1 MSPRPFTVLHAVAAP
16 FDYPSVDTDQIIPV
30 RYIRTPRAHGYETML
45 FRDLR
50 FDPNGSERTPFV
62 LNRSEFRDAGL
73 LVANTDFGTGSSR
86 EQAVWALVDY
96 GIRCIIAASF
106 GDIFVNNA
114 VNHGLLLI
122 REDPDVLTATR
133 AMLDRSPGIRIQV
146 DLEAQKWR
154 VDGKAPRH
162 FEIEPARKQRL
173 LLGLDEIG
181 LTEHFRPDIQRF
193 ETEYRSRRSWL
204 NAGAEARH
212 RSIK

>member
-30 RYIRTPRAHGYETML
+30 RYIRTPRSHGYETML

-50 FDPNGSERTPFV
+50 FDPAGNERASFV
-62 LNRSEFRDAGL
+62 LNRSGFRDAGL

-96 GIRCIIAASF
+96 GIRCVIATSF
-106 GDIFVNNA
+106 GDIFANNA

-122 REDPDVLTATR
+122 REDPAALTETR
-133 AMLDRSPGIRIQV
+133 ALLERSPGTRIEV
-146 DLEAQKWR
+146 NLEAQTWH
-154 VDGKAPRH
+154 VDGLAARH

-173 LLGLDEIG
+173 MLGLDEIG
-181 LTEHFRPDIQRF
+181 LTQRFRDDIQRF
-193 ETEYRSRRSWL
+193 ETDYRSRRSWL
-204 NAGAEARH
+204 YRDGL
-212 RSIK
+212 

>member
-1 MSPRPFTVLHAVAAP
+1 VSPQPFTILDAIAAP

-30 RYIRTPRAHGYETML
+30 RFIRTPRSHGYETML

-50 FDPNGSERTPFV
+50 FDPTGNERSQFV
-62 LNRSEFRDAGL
+62 LNRAGYRDAGI

-96 GIRCIIAASF
+96 GIRCVIAASF
-106 GDIFVNNA
+106 GDIFANNA

-122 REDPDVLTATR
+122 REEPAVLTETR
-133 AMLDRSPGIRIQV
+133 ALLDRSSVTRVKVDLDAQSWQV
-146 DLEAQKWR
+146 DGLA
-154 VDGKAPRH
+154 ARH
-162 FEIEPARKQRL
+162 FEIEPARKQKL

-181 LTEHFRPDIQRF
+181 LTLRFRDDIQRF

-204 NAGAEARH
+204 FQNV
-212 RSIK
+212 I